1 MGKNVTMKD
10 IAAAVGVSTVTVSK
24 ALSDKEGV
32 SDEVRE
38 KIKQKAEM
46 MGYRY
51 NSLAR
56 SMKEGSSYNIGV
68 LVAERYFDDN
78 AFYNNLYTKIV
89 MELNRTDY
97 SAILEIL
104 PAKDEKEGIL
114 PNCLANNKVDGLII
128 MGQLKRQYIN
138 TIKKEGIPY
147 IFLDFYDE
155 EYATDA
161 VVSDSVYGSYL
172 LTNYLVKNGHKRI
185 GFVGSVHAT
194 SSILDRYLGYYKAV
208 IENELEYSPEWIIE
222 DRDEDGKFIDLTLPK
237 EMPTAFV
244 CNCDEVAYLLVEKLK
259 KKGYRIPEDISIVG
273 FDDYIFATFCNP
285 QLTTF
290 RVSLEAMSETVVDAM
305 KRKIKQEEYSI
316 KRKVISGNLVI
327 RNSVKEVYR

>member
-10 IAAAVGVSTVTVSK
+10 IASKIGVSTVTVSK

-32 SDEVRE
+32 SEEVRE
-38 KIKQKAEM
+38 KIKETAEL

-51 NSLAR
+51 NSLAK

-104 PAKDEKEGIL
+104 PYEDEENDVL
-114 PNCLANNKVDGLII
+114 PNCLANRKVDGLII
-128 MGQLKRQYIN
+128 MGQLKRHYIN
-138 TIKKEGIPY
+138 RIRKEGIPH

-155 EYATDA
+155 EYASDA
-161 VVSDSVYGSYL
+161 VVGDSVYGSYL
-172 LTNYLVKNGHKRI
+172 LTNYLIKKGHQRI
-185 GFVGSVHAT
+185 GFVGSLRAT
-194 SSILDRYLGYYKAV
+194 SSILDRYLGYYKAI
-208 IENELEYSPEWIIE
+208 IENELEYHPEWIIE
-222 DRDEDGKFIDLTLPK
+222 DRDDHGRFLELKLP
-237 EMPTAFV
+237 EQMPTAFV
-244 CNCDEVAYLLVEKLK
+244 CNCDEIAYLLVERLK
-259 KKGYRIPEDISIVG
+259 KEGYRIPEDISIVG

-290 RVSLEAMSETVVDAM
+290 RVSLEAMSETVVTAM
-305 KRKIKQEEYSI
+305 KQKIKKQEYSI

-327 RNSVKEVYR
+327 RDSVKQM

>member
-10 IAAAVGVSTVTVSK
+10 IALKVGVSTVTVSK
-24 ALSDKEGV
+24 ALSDKDGV
-32 SDEVRE
+32 SEEVRE
-38 KIKQKAEM
+38 KIKEVAQQ

-51 NSLAR
+51 NSLAK

-97 SAILEIL
+97 SAILEVL
-104 PAKDEKEGIL
+104 PYDDEEKCVL
-114 PNCLANNKVDGLII
+114 PNCLANSKVDGLII
-128 MGQLKRQYIN
+128 MGQLKRQYIKR
-138 TIKKEGIPY
+138 IREEEIPH

-161 VVSDSVYGSYL
+161 VVGDSVYGAYL
-172 LTNYLVKNGHKRI
+172 LTNYLIKKGHHRI
-185 GFVGSVHAT
+185 GFVGSIRAT
-194 SSILDRYLGYYKAV
+194 SSILDRYLGYYKA
-208 IENELEYSPEWIIE
+208 ILENELEYHPEWILE
-222 DRDEDGKFIDLTLPK
+222 DRDDHGRFLELQLPK

-244 CNCDEVAYLLVEKLK
+244 CNCDEVAYLFVERLK
-259 KKGYRIPEDISIVG
+259 KEGYRIPEDISIVG

-290 RVSLEAMSETVVDAM
+290 RVSLEAMSETVVKAM
-305 KRKIKQEEYSI
+305 KQKIKKQEYSI

-327 RNSVKEVYR
+327 RDSVKQV